1 MTQQQMEFY
10 TSKMLIFNRQGN
22 MYQPEAKHEF
32 CLFFANMFPL
42 TPATIFIF
50 ISLFVP
56 DAPAFLPA
64 IRNNKF
70 YGRQREVTRRL
81 AAYQL
86 HENCTPPRISPS
98 CPHLLRRLYTQ
109 MVLTHD
115 FMTGQEYHY
124 ACCLL
129 SPCQQQTDSYNLVF
143 SAHQNRQE
151 LTQKTCLF
159 FIRFCCFYPY
169 GSWRTG
175 YCGLRLSR

>member
-1 MTQQQMEFY
+1 
-10 TSKMLIFNRQGN
+10 
-22 MYQPEAKHEF
+22 MYQPEARIF
-32 CLFFANMFPL
+32 FPL
-42 TPATIFIF
+42 LPATIF

-86 HENCTPPRISPS
+86 HGNCTPPRISPS
-98 CPHLLRRLYTQ
+98 CPHLLRRLYPQ
-109 MVLTHD
+109 RALTHD

-129 SPCQQQTDSYNLVF
+129 SPCQQQTDSYNLVSF
-143 SAHQNRQE
+143 ARQNE
-151 LTQKTCLF
+151 QKQSKKHYLF
-159 FIRFCCFYPY
+159 KIKFFCFCPY
-169 GSWRTG
+169 GSWRTC